1 MKIEKSLENILQNL
15 VGKKFKL
22 NDFSKSLE
30 KSPEDLVDIL
40 FSLKKSGY
48 LDFLSFPDGTIRIAR
63 AGDIS
68 ANTDILDTDIF
79 IFPTDFELS
88 KLVTFGLSLKIDL
101 RMEFDKCIGNHEFV
115 EKFKQMEED
124 EIIEFLKIR
133 ADFYKKE
140 NQAELDKAEADKENL
155 RLRKEEKNKAR
166 PLTEEDRKKIAD
178 AQAKFKTGKKAR
190 VIKTKKDPLTDLRRI
205 HELEKKRNMLRYGI
219 AETNNARIARL
230 KREEDREAQK
240 EAFKERIES
249 RKENVVNYEVG
260 QVLEGIVVKVIRFGV
275 YVDLGESDGF
285 IKTEDLS
292 IKNINLSTGSKIE
305 CKIINIDLKRRNIDL
320 IPVASKTKD
329 ETSSKIKRKQI
340 VKANPSSKKP
350 SVKKPDLSE
359 KELLILKK
367 EKKRVD
373 EVLQN
378 IIDAGGKDSLTYFTR
393 LIKKN
398 IKENG
403 LEWSITIPKNKKNR
417 VRLNNYGLEGSY
429 IDDKGIMIVLLNS
442 DAKSSAEIKYLIDKY
457 VPAKDRQG
465 KYRKVPKAVP
475 LFLNHKELVGKK
487 QFLYKGYCQFFIEA
501 KLTGKNSW
509 KKAHSDYAIKR
520 LSKLLSTEL
529 KQPEYLK

>member
-1 MKIEKSLENILQNL
+1 MDRDIVLENMSKLLGKEFKIDAFCKAYNLDKKEFIQLFFELEDEGVIKFAITSNNGIRLINVLNNKIESENIEEDTYVFPKDIDLFNL
-15 VGKKFKL
+15 V
-22 NDFSKSLE
+22 
-30 KSPEDLVDIL
+30 
-40 FSLKKSGY
+40 
-48 LDFLSFPDGTIRIAR
+48 A
-63 AGDIS
+63 
-68 ANTDILDTDIF
+68 
-79 IFPTDFELS
+79 
-88 KLVTFGLSLKIDL
+88 FGLSLPMDL
-101 RMEFDKCIGNHEFV
+101 RMEFDKCMAEDSLV
-115 EKFKQMEED
+115 EKLKKMEED
-124 EIIEFLKIR
+124 EIPEFLRIR

-140 NQAELDKAEADKENL
+140 NQAELDKAKKDKENL
-155 RLRKEEKNKAR
+155 EFRKQQKNKAK
-166 PLTEEDRKKIAD
+166 PLSEDDKKNIAE
-178 AQAKFKTGKKAR
+178 AQAKFKTGKEAR
-190 VIKTKKDPLTDLRRI
+190 VIKTKKDPKTDLRKK

-230 KREEDREAQK
+230 KREEAKEAQK
-240 EAFKERIES
+240 EAFRERIES
-249 RKENVVNYEVG
+249 RKENVINYEVG
-260 QVLEGIVVKVIRFGV
+260 QVLEGTVVKVITFGV
-275 YVDLGESDGF
+275 FVDIGESDGF
-285 IKTEDLS
+285 IITEDLS
-292 IKNINLSTGSKIE
+292 NINIELSTGSKIE

-320 IPVASKTKD
+320 IPVSIKPNDKT
-329 ETSSKIKRKQI
+329 SAKIKSKPMA
-340 VKANPSSKKP
+340 KPKPSSNK
-350 SVKKPDLSE
+350 SD

-367 EKKRVD
+367 EKRRID

-378 IIDAGGKDSLTYFTR
+378 IINSGGKDSLTFFTR

-442 DAKSSAEIKYLIDKY
+442 DTKSSAEIKYLIDKY

-487 QFLYKGYCQFFIEA
+487 QFLYKGYCQFFMEA

-520 LSKLLSTEL
+520 ISKLLSTEL

>member
-1 MKIEKSLENILQNL
+1 MAKLLGKEFKIDSFCKAYNLDKKEFIKLFFQLEDEGVIKFAITSSNGIRLINVLNNKIESENIEEDIYVFPKDIDLFNL
-15 VGKKFKL
+15 V
-22 NDFSKSLE
+22 
-30 KSPEDLVDIL
+30 V
-40 FSLKKSGY
+40 
-48 LDFLSFPDGTIRIAR
+48 
-63 AGDIS
+63 
-68 ANTDILDTDIF
+68 
-79 IFPTDFELS
+79 
-88 KLVTFGLSLKIDL
+88 FGLSLPIEL
-101 RMEFDKCIGNHEFV
+101 RMEFDKCMADDSLV
-115 EKFKQMEED
+115 EKLKKMDED
-124 EIIEFLKIR
+124 EILEFLKIR
-133 ADFYKKE
+133 ADFYKEE
-140 NQAELDKAEADKENL
+140 NQAELDKAKKDKEDL
-155 RLRKEEKNKAR
+155 EFRKEQKNKGT
-166 PLTEEDRKKIAD
+166 PLSEDDKKNIAE
-178 AQAKFKTGKKAR
+178 AQAKYKTGKEAR
-190 VIKTKKDPLTDLRRI
+190 VIKTKKDPMTDLRKK
-205 HELEKKRNMLRYGI
+205 HELEKKRNLLRYGI

-230 KREEDREAQK
+230 KREEEREAQI

-249 RKENVVNYEVG
+249 RKENVINYEVG
-260 QVLEGIVVKVIRFGV
+260 QVLEGTVVKVIRFGV
-275 YVDLGESDGF
+275 YVDIGESDGF

-292 IKNINLSTGSKIE
+292 KKNIDLSTGSKIE

-320 IPVASKTKD
+320 IPVSRKPKDKTSPKLKSKPMAKP
-329 ETSSKIKRKQI
+329 
-340 VKANPSSKKP
+340 NPSSNKLDK
-350 SVKKPDLSE
+350 SD

-378 IIDAGGKDSLTYFTR
+378 IIDAGGKDSLTFFTR

-429 IDDKGIMIVLLNS
+429 IDDKGIMVVLLNS
-442 DAKSSAEIKYLIDKY
+442 DVDSSAEIKYLIDKY

-475 LFLNHKELVGKK
+475 LILNHKELVGKK
-487 QFLYKGYCQFFIEA
+487 QFLYKGYCQFFMEA

-520 LSKLLSTEL
+520 ISKLLSIDL

>member
-1 MKIEKSLENILQNL
+1 MINEDKLLSDLRNL
-15 VGKKFKL
+15 LGK
-22 NDFSKSLE
+22 E
-30 KSPEDLVDIL
+30 
-40 FSLKKSGY
+40 FSLPEFADSY
-48 LDFLSFPDGTIRIAR
+48 NYDFNELADYF
-63 AGDIS
+63 
-68 ANTDILDTDIF
+68 
-79 IFPTDFELS
+79 FELDRLAKINFS
-88 KLVTFGLSLKIDL
+88 LTKRGAIRLVHVLGENPTKEAIEQDKHTFPKDLKLYKLVVFSLTLDVEY
-101 RMEFDKCIGNHEFV
+101 RMEFDKCMANDSTV
-115 EKFKQMEED
+115 EKLKGMDEEQ
-124 EIIEFLKIR
+124 ILKFLKTR
-133 ADFYKKE
+133 VDFYKKE

-166 PLTEEDRKKIAD
+166 PLTEEDRKKITD
-178 AQAKFKTGKKAR
+178 AQVKFKTGKKAR
-190 VIKTKKDPLTDLRRI
+190 VIKTKKNPLTDLRRI

-320 IPVASKTKD
+320 IPVVRKPK
-329 ETSSKIKRKQI
+329 EKNSSKIKSKPMA
-340 VKANPSSKKP
+340 KPKPSSDKLDK
-350 SVKKPDLSE
+350 SD

-378 IIDAGGKDSLTYFTR
+378 IIDAGGKDSLTFFTR